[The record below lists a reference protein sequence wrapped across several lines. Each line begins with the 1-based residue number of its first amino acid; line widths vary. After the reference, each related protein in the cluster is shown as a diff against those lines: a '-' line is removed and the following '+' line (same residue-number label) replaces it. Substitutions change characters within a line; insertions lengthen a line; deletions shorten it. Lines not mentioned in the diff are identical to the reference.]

1 MLILTSQEWP
11 EEVYPAYANGPGYVI
26 SSDIAKFIM
35 TEFTKQDLRVKSYNL
50 LLEKILLVIIFFTI
64 FQNTIRIKYTTFY
77 NRF

>member
-50 LLEKILLVIIFFTI
+50 LLEKNSPCHYFFHNFPKHHQNKIYYLL
-64 FQNTIRIKYTTFY
+64 
-77 NRF
+77 